1 MDRTTSTHTA
11 TAERD
16 LLAALTHE
24 IRSTLNGVV
33 GMANLLQGT
42 PLDDQQQSYV
52 KSLRHCSDTLMVLAN
67 DVLDYAKLEAGQL
80 QLESV
85 AFDLHETLQATCR
98 MFDFQASS
106 KGLYLNVTGLNE
118 LPRWVNGDPTRIKQV
133 ITNLLGNAIKFTHN
147 GGVEL
152 QCKATDLSQG
162 WWLELGVADTGC
174 GMSQT
179 EQESLFKPYGQ
190 AHSAVARQHGGTG
203 LGLWISQR
211 LCSAM
216 GGGLTIRSHPG
227 QGSLFTACMQV
238 QWANEADINKTDH
251 HATPPPG
258 WRVLVVDDEIFNR
271 EYLSAWMARLGIQ
284 VQAASSGEA
293 ALQQLEQGTFDMVLM
308 DMHMPGLTGPQTA
321 HLMRQVPHANPD
333 LLIVGLSGT
342 LDDETRS
349 LYLQNGA
356 NFLLQKPIDW
366 NALWRWVSEHRGA
379 SHAPRTTP
387 SGRRDL
393 LVHDT
398 SPATPAAQ

>member
-1 MDRTTSTHTA
+1 MDSTTSTHTA

-42 PLDDQQQSYV
+42 PLDDQQQRYV
-52 KSLRHCSDTLMVLAN
+52 ESLRHCSDTLMVLAN

-80 QLESV
+80 QLETV
-85 AFDLHETLQATCR
+85 TFDLHDTVKATCR
-98 MFDFQASS
+98 MFEFQASS
-106 KGLYLNVTGLNE
+106 KGLYLKITGLDE

-147 GGVEL
+147 GGIEL
-152 QCKATDLSQG
+152 HCKATGLAPG

-174 GMSQT
+174 GMSQA

-211 LCSAM
+211 LCAAM
-216 GGGLTIRSHPG
+216 GGGLTVKSHPG

-238 QWANEADINKTDH
+238 QWAHGCDTQKSSP
-251 HATPPPG
+251 HATPPSG

-271 EYLSAWMARLGIQ
+271 EYLSAWMARLGVQ
-284 VQAASSGEA
+284 VQTASNGDA
-293 ALQQLEQGTFDMVLM
+293 ALQHLSQSPFDMVLM

-321 HLMRQVPHANPD
+321 RLMRQLPQANPA

-342 LDDETRS
+342 LDDETRA

-356 NFLLQKPIDW
+356 NILLQKPIDW
-366 NALWRWVSEHRGA
+366 DLLWRWVNEHSSA
-379 SHAPRTTP
+379 VTIPRTTGP
-387 SGRRDL
+387 
-393 LVHDT
+393 T
-398 SPATPAAQ
+398 PYTATV